1 MGAGLCTSST
11 TDKPLI
17 VCSKMFDEA
26 ADGYGRGEGT
36 AVVCLKRL
44 DNALRDG
51 DSIECIIRETG
62 SNQDGRTKGITMP
75 SAEAQASLIR
85 KTYASARLDLTQP
98 GSRPSFFEAHGRT
111 HNRSLSVLLTHCR
124 HWYFCRGSDRS
135 PSRRSSFLPTR
146 QRIRRG

>member
-1 MGAGLCTSST
+1 MGAGVCTTSST
-11 TDKPLI
+11 NKSLI

-44 DNALRDG
+44 DAALRDG

-98 GSRPSFFEAHGRT
+98 GSRPSFFEAHGKIYSK
-111 HNRSLSVLLTHCR
+111 SLSSLLIQRR
-124 HWYFCRGSDRS
+124 HWYVCWRSGRS
-135 PSRRSSFLPTR
+135 PSRRGSLFPTR
-146 QRIRRG
+146 QRIRR